1 VFFIDDGF
9 NEIET
14 ECMLLSV
21 IIPAWQE
28 ARRLHITL
36 AGIEHLR
43 NALPYPI
50 EVILVD
56 DGSTDGTA
64 DRALAAGLSVIRQPH
79 KGKGAAVRAGMLA
92 ANGMYRMVADADWS
106 MSPEQVLMMLPPA
119 MTGFDVC
126 IASRELPSSIRL
138 GEPRWR
144 HMMGRT
150 YNHLVQQVLLP
161 GFSDTQC
168 GFKVFRAE
176 AARALFSRCSE
187 DGWAFDVEVLALARE
202 YGLRIIEVP
211 IDWTH
216 DPDSRVHPLRDAPGM
231 LKALFRIR
239 KKLAMEPGNAPMT
252 PQPIHSTMFP
262 RP

>member
-1 VFFIDDGF
+1 
-9 NEIET
+9 
-14 ECMLLSV
+14 MLLSV

-28 ARRLHITL
+28 ARRIHITID
-36 AGIEHLR
+36 GVNRLR

-64 DRALAAGLSVIRQPH
+64 DLALQAGLSVIRQPH

-92 ANGMYRMVADADWS
+92 ANGMYRLVADADWS
-106 MSPEQVLMMLPPA
+106 MAPEQVLMMLPPA

-126 IASRELPSSIRL
+126 IASRELPSSSRN

-144 HMMGRT
+144 HLMGRA

-161 GFSDTQC
+161 GFYDTQC

-176 AARALFSRCSE
+176 AARALFTRCQE

-202 YGLRIIEVP
+202 YGLRVMEVP
-211 IDWTH
+211 IDWDH
-216 DPDSRVHPLRDAPGM
+216 DPDSRVQPMRDAPSM

-239 KKLAMEPGNAPMT
+239 ARMAMGPGDAPM
-252 PQPIHSTMFP
+252 PAQPIHPSQFM